1 MPAVDRLA
9 NSGGLEYD
17 VTKVSVGKGFKKSGG
32 SFIEEKWVDFEW
44 LCKIMQRGGS
54 PGAGDVR

>member
-1 MPAVDRLA
+1 MPAVDRLV

-32 SFIEEKWVDFEW
+32 SFIEEKWVDFE
-44 LCKIMQRGGS
+44 
-54 PGAGDVR
+54 